1 MLFIGLTISVSADEI
16 VGTWILDR
24 EVSLEKAKIED
35 EKWFL
40 KDAKAKD
47 VIFDTFN
54 HEMKKHIQGYNAL
67 SDVFSVEN
75 TPA

>member
-47 VIFDTFN
+47 VIFDSEDN
-54 HEMKKHIQGYNAL
+54 YRKNKIGMGKWKK
-67 SDVFSVEN
+67 
-75 TPA
+75 